1 LAEGQFAPG
10 IAPLSQHR
18 ERGKRPSAKSAEP
31 TAELRLHG
39 PVWPAGDSP
48 NLARR
53 DRRAFTRAQTGETLM
68 DKTNDLFLNTAE
80 NPESAFGNTSSDSK
94 VYIADKRMAR
104 LLLVLHELDK
114 SVAGLEELP
123 QPELTELVS
132 SAIMACGFVDGTE
145 ARYAIAAVL
154 ETIEMGDLVP
164 GRPYLL
170 QA

>member
-1 LAEGQFAPG
+1 LAKGQFVPG
-10 IAPLSQHR
+10 VAPLSQHR

-31 TAELRLHG
+31 TAELLLHG

-53 DRRAFTRAQTGETLM
+53 DRRAFTRAPTGETLM

-80 NPESAFGNTSSDSK
+80 NPETGFRNTSSDSK
-94 VYIADKRMAR
+94 VYIADRRMAR